1 MSGKK
6 KSILIVDDDIDM
18 CKTLK
23 GIFEQKGYDTEIASN
38 GLSAVKTIEKKQ
50 YDIVLADLIM
60 DKMNGAELLGRVKE
74 LAPKSLPYIM
84 TAYRREELLKEA
96 EKNGCKKVFVKP
108 FDVEELIGIFETELE
123 KN

>member
-1 MSGKK
+1 MADKE
-6 KSILIVDDDIDM
+6 KSILIVDDDMDM

-23 GIFEQKGYDTEIASN
+23 GIFEQKGYCAEIAFN
-38 GLSAVKTIEKKQ
+38 GLNAVKAIEKQK

-60 DKMNGAELLGRVKE
+60 DKMNGAELLAKVKE
-74 LAPKSLPYIM
+74 LNPKALSYIM

-96 EKNGCKKVFVKP
+96 EKNGCRRVFVKP
-108 FDVEELIGIFETELE
+108 FDIEDMIGVFEKDIL